1 MKKLTHSTFL
11 LACLSIVLVVAVA
24 CVPVP
29 PPAAVPAA
37 APTATPSNT
46 ITDIVWQWT
55 SVTNRTTGE
64 TTTVTDP
71 QNYTIT
77 FRDDGT
83 LSGKAD
89 CNSFTG
95 TYSQEG
101 GFTITLGAT
110 TMAACAEGSLDQQY
124 LELLG
129 AVVAGGP
136 DGAGGLA
143 LETAGGEQRMTF
155 VSGVPPAPTA
165 PPPAPAPSSEITDIV
180 WKWQTLEDVAAGA
193 STRVPDPDKYTI
205 VFRTDGTTTGQ
216 ADCNTFSGTYSQAN
230 GFTISVTPDV
240 MAACDQGS
248 MDQQFL
254 NLLDEV
260 AAGGPDGAGG
270 LMLQTAGGAQKLLF
284 SNGGAAPIAGG

>member
-1 MKKLTHSTFL
+1 MHKPIRSTL
-11 LACLSIVLVVAVA
+11 VLACLSLVLVAVGA
-24 CVPVP
+24 CVPLP
-29 PPAAVPAA
+29 TPAPPAA
-37 APTATPSNT
+37 APTATPSNA
-46 ITDIVWQWT
+46 ITNIVWQWT
-55 SVTNRTTGE
+55 SVTNRPTGE
-64 TTTVTDP
+64 KTVVSDP
-71 QNYTIT
+71 ENYTIT

-89 CNSFTG
+89 CNTFTG
-95 TYSQEG
+95 TYSQDG
-101 GFTITLGAT
+101 GFTITVT
-110 TMAACAEGSLDQQY
+110 PDVMAACGGDSLDQQY
-124 LELLG
+124 LVLLEDI
-129 AVVAGGP
+129 VAGGP

-165 PPPAPAPSSEITDIV
+165 PPPAPAPSSEITNIV

-193 STRVPDPDKYTI
+193 STRVPDPSKYTI

-254 NLLDEV
+254 NLLDDV

-284 SNGGAAPIAGG
+284 SNGGAAPAQ